1 MIHTLENKELRIR
14 INDLGA
20 ELSEIYDKT
29 NDRQVLWDADP
40 AYWKLHAPILFPKHK
55 RSLHIA

>member
-29 NDRQVLWDADP
+29 NEALT
-40 AYWKLHAPILFPKHK
+40 YLFG
-55 RSLHIA
+55 A